1 MVVNPGSYYKLNGQ
15 LCWAAGQRT
24 TLTGPQQEWA
34 YLSHPNNNPYWLI
47 NSGNSQQ
54 KESRLFG
61 TLQANVDI
69 YDGLTFQARVNY
81 SQIRFKNHA
90 TRFATT
96 FLPASMEDYGRLWDS
111 DEKTTEFYTDYL
123 LSYNKTFGDYSV
135 SATAGYVGHT
145 IKGESR
151 VQTPLQ
157 LTTTVL
163 CVSSQQWL
171 TTSRPAQV
179 AMA

>member
-1 MVVNPGSYYKLNGQ
+1 M
-15 LCWAAGQRT
+15 
-24 TLTGPQQEWA
+24 
-34 YLSHPNNNPYWLI
+34 
-47 NSGNSQQ
+47 
-54 KESRLFG
+54 
-61 TLQANVDI
+61 QANVDI

-90 TRFATT
+90 TRYATT

-145 IKGESR
+145 IKGETKGTDAVATYYDR
-151 VQTPLQ
+151 
-157 LTTTVL
+157 L

>member
-1 MVVNPGSYYKLNGQ
+1 MDYYRDHYMNDEGKWLSNPGSYYKLNGSNFA
-15 LCWAAGQRT
+15 WAAGQRT

-81 SQIRFKNHA
+81 SQIRFRIMQLA
-90 TRFATT
+90 L
-96 FLPASMEDYGRLWDS
+96 LPPSSLHLW
-111 DEKTTEFYTDYL
+111 KTTVV
-123 LSYNKTFGDYSV
+123 FG
-135 SATAGYVGHT
+135 
-145 IKGESR
+145 I
-151 VQTPLQ
+151 QTRRQP
-157 LTTTVL
+157 
-163 CVSSQQWL
+163 SSIL
-171 TTSRPAQV
+171 TTSCLTTRLSVTTLCLLQQV
-179 AMA
+179 RRSHNKG